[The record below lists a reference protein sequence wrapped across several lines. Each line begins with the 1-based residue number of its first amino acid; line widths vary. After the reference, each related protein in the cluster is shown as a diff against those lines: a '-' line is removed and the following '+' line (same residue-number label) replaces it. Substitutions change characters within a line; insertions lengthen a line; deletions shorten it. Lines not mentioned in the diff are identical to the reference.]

1 MPPQLLGMAPDQR
14 VVTHHLNG
22 PEEEK
27 EVLGRKGNRA
37 LTALAWL
44 SSSIGDLAESEIM
57 TQHEMQEALVRVD
70 EMTRAQS
77 TVPYSTTYTV
87 VVSSFLA
94 RLHGTEQQNSTARL
108 VFCAGAFEGATKI
121 KSPPIPMS
129 LEHCCAGH
137 NSASVSQ

>member
-22 PEEEK
+22 PEEER

-70 EMTRAQS
+70 EMARAQF
-77 TVPYSTTYTV
+77 TVQSTTYTV
-87 VVSSFLA
+87 VRVPF
-94 RLHGTEQQNSTARL
+94 
-108 VFCAGAFEGATKI
+108 
-121 KSPPIPMS
+121 
-129 LEHCCAGH
+129 
-137 NSASVSQ
+137 

>member
-22 PEEEK
+22 PEEER

-70 EMTRAQS
+70 EMTRAQF
-77 TVPYSTTYTV
+77 TVQSTTYT

-94 RLHGTEQQNSTARL
+94 RLHAR
-108 VFCAGAFEGATKI
+108 
-121 KSPPIPMS
+121 P
-129 LEHCCAGH
+129 
-137 NSASVSQ
+137 

>member
-22 PEEEK
+22 PEEER

-70 EMTRAQS
+70 EMTRAQF
-77 TVPYSTTYTV
+77 TVQSTTYR
-87 VVSSFLA
+87 SKFLSCKSPRSA
-94 RLHGTEQQNSTARL
+94 LTQQKSTALSSAQVPLKARRRSRAL
-108 VFCAGAFEGATKI
+108 P
-121 KSPPIPMS
+121 SPCRSSTAAQVIT
-129 LEHCCAGH
+129 
-137 NSASVSQ
+137 VRQ